1 MKTQNVGFVNKSKMQ
16 AVVAD
21 FIAVAVGPPAA
32 APAAAAAAAPGPKAM
47 NAMKKIGR
55 PAKQGRVKA
64 IYVLTFDAPIGAPKV
79 NDF

>member
-1 MKTQNVGFVNKSKMQ
+1 MKTQNVGFVNKSQMQ

-47 NAMKKIGR
+47 NVTTIGR